1 MKKLYL
7 TLLAALVALGAGAR
21 ELTFYYGD
29 TPIADGSTITFNDI
43 KVVDEGSY
51 FEVEMAP
58 DLYISSDIYTQT
70 VEITAECTSGQTIQM
85 CAGGSCSRGTS
96 VTKSKVLLQTKQK
109 LSLQFDYINEFD
121 AGEEIPTVT
130 TVITAF
136 DTKYPATKKSFT
148 IIMGKNASV
157 SDIATGNVVSY
168 TPDGLAYAFAAD
180 SDMAIFDIT
189 GKQIYSARLSGSGV
203 VDTSNLAKGLY
214 LYRAGAASGKFIVK

>member
-70 VEITAECTSGQTIQM
+70 VEITAECTSGQSVKI
-85 CAGGSCSRGTS
+85 CAGGNCALGT
-96 VTKSKVLLQTKQK
+96 TARRDKVVLQTNKK
-109 LSLQFDYINEFD
+109 LALDFHYDSEFD

-130 TVITAF
+130 TVITAV

-157 SDIATGNVVSY
+157 SDIATGNAVSY

-180 SDMAIFDIT
+180 SDLAIFDIT
-189 GKQIYSARLSGSGV
+189 GKQIYAARLSGSGV
-203 VDTSNLAKGLY
+203 VDTSHLAKGVY